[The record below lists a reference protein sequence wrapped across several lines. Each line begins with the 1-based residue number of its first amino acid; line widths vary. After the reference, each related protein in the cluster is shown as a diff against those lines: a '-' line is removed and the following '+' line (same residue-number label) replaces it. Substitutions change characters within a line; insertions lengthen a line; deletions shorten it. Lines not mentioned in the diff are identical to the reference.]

1 VTVLP
6 KVTVLMP
13 VFNGEPYLSEAIA
26 SILGQTFT
34 DFELLIIDDGSTD
47 RSRQIVRSLNDPR
60 VRLLCN
66 DGNLRLI
73 ATLNRGLDEAHGMYV
88 ARMDADDISLP
99 GRLEAQVAFLDLH
112 PEIGVLGT
120 GIQIIDAF
128 GVPGTEILLPGNN
141 ALIRWNLALRS
152 PLAHPTVMMRRSII
166 AAIGGYRTEPLHCE
180 DYDLWWRASQVTRI
194 ANLPTVLLR
203 LRKHGE
209 SVTSQFVTDH
219 DENGRRVCQ
228 EMLEDALSLQL
239 TVDLVAAMWGQ
250 VEASELQLAE
260 GLEVMTRH
268 FRTCMY
274 LEPISAN
281 EREALQREFTAWVYR
296 FANGHAAAGHGG
308 LWKMLAKVR
317 RYAGTARNSFLTSD
331 ERFLIRMDAA
341 RRAWT
346 ATMQALRIGL
356 RPQ

>member
-1 VTVLP
+1 MTVSP

-47 RSRQIVRSLNDPR
+47 CSRKIVGALSDRR

-73 ATLNRGLDEAHGMYV
+73 ATLNRGLDEARGMYV

-99 GRLEAQVAFLDLH
+99 GRLDAQVAFLDRH

-120 GIQIIDAF
+120 GFQIIDAQ
-128 GVPGTEILLPGNN
+128 GVPGTEILLPADN

-166 AAIGGYRTEPLHCE
+166 AAIGGYRSEPLHCE

-194 ANLPTVLLR
+194 ANLPTVLLK

-209 SVTSQFVTDH
+209 SVTSQFVSDH

-228 EMLEDALSLQL
+228 DMLEDTLSLQL
-239 TVDLVAAMWGQ
+239 SADLVAAMWGQ
-250 VEASELQLAE
+250 VEASEPQLAA
-260 GLEVMTRH
+260 GLEAMTMH
-268 FRTCMY
+268 LRTCMS

-281 EREALQREFTAWVYR
+281 ERQALQREFAAWVYR
-296 FANGHAAAGHGG
+296 FANGHAAANHGG
-308 LWKMLAKVR
+308 FRKMLAKVW
-317 RYAGTARNSFLTSD
+317 RYMGMARNGFLTPN
-331 ERFLIRMDAA
+331 ERFLICMDAT

-346 ATMQALRIGL
+346 ATVQALRIGL